1 VKQHDNLFREMVSD
15 PVAQRDFVRVCL
27 PDLAERIKLD
37 TVTAID
43 ATFTGGK
50 QADLLVSMHDRTGRE
65 HLVYMLVEHKSY
77 SDRPVAIQLYRYLG
91 AIWQQQWIHRDTEE
105 RGPLPLIHPV
115 VFYHGKAPWTAPLKL
130 SGLHGSAD
138 HDPEPYITDL
148 VYRLVDLSTI
158 EPEQLQLPARTLAY
172 LITLRHVLRPFS
184 PLEAR
189 MILQLI
195 MDPTVKRSIRER
207 LLTYLV
213 DNTGD
218 KNTDVLLT
226 EWESGGY
233 TIEGGDIM
241 TMAQE
246 LMRRGEEKGVQ
257 KGREVGREEATQR
270 VARKMLDKGA
280 DLEFVL
286 ETTGL
291 TAEQVSALV
300 NSENKNKGPA
310 SPS

>member
-1 VKQHDNLFREMVSD
+1 MKQHDNLFREMVSD
-15 PVAQRDFVRVCL
+15 PVAQRDMVRICL

-37 TVTAID
+37 TITTID
-43 ATFTGGK
+43 ASFTGGK
-50 QADLLVSMHDRTGRE
+50 QADLLVSMRDHGDRE

-77 SDRPVAIQLYRYLG
+77 HDRLVAVQLLRYS
-91 AIWQQQWIHRDTEE
+91 AEIWQLWKRNGDE
-105 RGPLPLIHPV
+105 RGPLPRIYPV
-115 VFYHGKAPWTAPLKL
+115 VLYHGKTPWTAPLKL

-138 HDPEPYITDL
+138 DDPEPHITDL

-195 MDPTVKRSIRER
+195 MDPTVERSIRER

-246 LMRRGEEKGVQ
+246 LMRRGEV
-257 KGREVGREEATQR
+257 KGREAGREEATQH

-300 NSENKNKGPA
+300 NSENKNKEPA
-310 SPS
+310 SPV